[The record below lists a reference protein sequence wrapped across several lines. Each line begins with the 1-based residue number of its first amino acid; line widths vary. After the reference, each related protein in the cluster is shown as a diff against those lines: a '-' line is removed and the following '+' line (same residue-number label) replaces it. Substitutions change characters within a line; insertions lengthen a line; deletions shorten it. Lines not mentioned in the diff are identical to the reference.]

1 MQSSIL
7 DMELQRTLDELCA
20 DLFATPALDDCNAIL
35 QSLALLAEA
44 FPQAQTLLGRLLSQN
59 DDNQPRYVT
68 TSKLSSLSTNFLYKK
83 ETARSTA
90 SLVAALANSNV
101 RNQRRIVQSTTGVKL
116 NINHNRRES
125 TNQNESPS
133 TNSAELTAEQVILFT
148 GTSEVKAC
156 VVAQINELPGSDDGS
171 PVRPVYGTD
180 EFSAAF
186 CNLDEQHGQLVP
198 CESLA
203 NGIGSEGSDLTETVR
218 ELLLDML
225 SFCDSSDQIP
235 LAASNFCRGYS
246 QEDIPFLEPECIQT
260 SPLHVM
266 NARIIMTANLSDQVL
281 QIDCMVNNTE
291 DNLPGSF
298 SARIAQ
304 QELVS
309 ADNGRLG
316 LLYLSDEA
324 LESLLQRC
332 RICTCD
338 NEAHEESDAVYL
350 RLSTRE
356 DRGQVCDASDT
367 SDEISQHAL
376 QDSIKKSYASTRIP
390 LSGLSTV
397 AKRDLARLN
406 ILVLEEKYLGLAS
419 VDLTTMT
426 KELAKVVAD
435 CNERISYLA
444 LARDKELVRSV
455 PEVHRS
461 AAISRCRHCRDLLIQ
476 LGKKLALQ
484 VKGLDAS
491 VSISQEKLSRVTKVV
506 RSSIH
511 DVLAQSE
518 TFDPWETPN
527 ARVEKLNLDRRLWAS
542 GFPAAAYFHDTDKRQ
557 RENRKKQQQLSRQL
571 LLQQKKKRSKDE
583 ARSKQ
588 HRG

>member
-1 MQSSIL
+1 MQSNIL

-59 DDNQPRYVT
+59 DDNQPR
-68 TSKLSSLSTNFLYKK
+68 
-83 ETARSTA
+83 
-90 SLVAALANSNV
+90 
-101 RNQRRIVQSTTGVKL
+101 
-116 NINHNRRES
+116 
-125 TNQNESPS
+125 
-133 TNSAELTAEQVILFT
+133 
-148 GTSEVKAC
+148 
-156 VVAQINELPGSDDGS
+156 
-171 PVRPVYGTD
+171 
-180 EFSAAF
+180 AAF

-518 TFDPWETPN
+518 TFDPWETPD

-542 GFPAAAYFHDTDKRQ
+542 GFPDAAYFHDTDKRQ